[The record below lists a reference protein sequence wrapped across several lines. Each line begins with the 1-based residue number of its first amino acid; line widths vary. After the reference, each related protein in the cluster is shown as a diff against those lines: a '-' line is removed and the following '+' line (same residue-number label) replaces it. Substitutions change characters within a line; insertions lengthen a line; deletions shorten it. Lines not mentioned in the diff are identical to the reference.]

1 MKKHKQSLLWQIQH
15 QDQQTV
21 SYVFGTMHVKN
32 STFFKNL
39 DEVYSAIQQV
49 DCYAAEYDLEDTS
62 TNQSPLSFQFPDGKD
77 LSIWLNEKKYQKIQN
92 ILQKAFQIDLV
103 LLKKLQPIFIINLI
117 TQQILSSN
125 SSVSLDEHLWQYAK
139 KQHKFC
145 TGVESL
151 KEQTAILQKITIEEQ
166 IKMLV
171 KLAKD
176 VKKYRKQLL
185 YTAEIYQSGNIQ
197 KLYKTTKK
205 NTGNLRK
212 MLLYHRNIIMAERIT
227 QLSNKQSVFAAIGA
241 AHLAGEKGV
250 LRYLKQSGLK
260 VKPIPIQS
268 RR

>member
-1 MKKHKQSLLWQIQH
+1 MKKNKQSLLWQIQH
-15 QDQQTV
+15 QNQQIT

-32 STFFKNL
+32 STFFSNL
-39 DEVYSAIQQV
+39 DEVYCTIQQA
-49 DCYAAEYDLEDTS
+49 DYYAAEYNFKDQAS
-62 TNQSPLSFQFPDGKD
+62 SQNPISFQLPNSKD
-77 LSIWLNEKKYQKIQN
+77 LTFWLEEKRYKKTQN
-92 ILQKAFQIDLV
+92 ILQKAFQIDLT
-103 LLKKLQPIFIINLI
+103 LIKKLQPLFIINLI

-139 KQHKFC
+139 AQGKFC

-151 KEQTAILQKITIEEQ
+151 SEQTAVLKKITVEEQ
-166 IKMLV
+166 VKMLV
-171 KLAKD
+171 NLAKD
-176 VKKYRKQLL
+176 VKKYRQQLL
-185 YTAEIYQSGNIQ
+185 HTAEIYQSGDIQ

-205 NTGNLRK
+205 STGKLRK
-212 MLLYHRNIIMAERIT
+212 MLLYRRNIIMAERIA
-227 QLSNKQSVFAAIGA
+227 QLSDNQSIFAAIGA